1 MSVKKIFIQDWV
13 IVGERLRQSAQPGRW
28 DLLQSRLVRL
38 EPDPPHVQR
47 DPVLPVLHHWQ
58 PAMSFGGFDLS

>member
-1 MSVKKIFIQDWV
+1 MSVEEVFVQDWV
-13 IVGERLRQSAQPGRW
+13 VVGERLGQSAQPGGR

-38 EPDPPHVQR
+38 EPDPTHVQR
-47 DPVLPVLHHWQ
+47 DPVLPVLHHRQ